1 MNTIAPIRI
10 ALVDDQHLFR
20 SGLTVII
27 DAQDDMTVVGQAA
40 DGREALDMI
49 AATDPDVVLMDVQM
63 SPMDGVEATRRL
75 FHSGAPTPSRPRV
88 IMLTTFELDPHAAQ
102 AIRYGAVGFLLK
114 VSTPQFVCET
124 IRTVHSG
131 GSVLASQDLTAILD
145 QAPPTPIPH
154 AYAQLTERERK
165 VFAATAEGM
174 SNAEIAGRLFLSES
188 TVKTHIGAI
197 LRKLELRD
205 RVQMVVYA
213 YEHRL
218 RP

>member
-1 MNTIAPIRI
+1 MTPIRLV
-10 ALVDDQHLFR
+10 LVDDQHLFR

-27 DAQDDMTVVGQAA
+27 EAQPDMTVVGQAA
-40 DGREALDMI
+40 DGREALDVI

-63 SPMDGVEATRRL
+63 SPMDGVESTRRL
-75 FHSGAPTPSRPRV
+75 LQTNPRPRRPRV
-88 IMLTTFELDPHAAQ
+88 IMLTTFELDPHAAR
-102 AIRYGAVGFLLK
+102 AIRYGAAGFLLK

-145 QAPPTPIPH
+145 QAPPTEPAPPEF
-154 AYAQLTERERK
+154 ARLTERERK
-165 VFAATAEGM
+165 VFDGAAEGL

-197 LRKLELRD
+197 LRKLDLRD
-205 RVQMVVYA
+205 RVNIVVYA

-218 RP
+218 RR